1 MNIEL
6 CLVGGP
12 GRVDRIG
19 WERRGGGMDTAVPLP
34 IPPPIPTPG
43 KWINS
48 DCLDERLSAP
58 LPSPFDI

>member
-1 MNIEL
+1 MFGGWTGS
-6 CLVGGP
+6 GGP
-12 GRVDRIG
+12 DRVG
-19 WERRGGGMDTAVPLP
+19 EERGGGMDTAVPLP